1 MANGGRAVS
10 TPGWLTER
18 RAEASQEAVRL
29 GTDLNGHEEWLYTS
43 PKELLPETQP
53 IDPDKIRQIVEG
65 QALPDAWQV
74 LVFVGGL
81 YKPEWSRVAADP
93 SGVVVC
99 SLVSAIGTHASEVS
113 AALGLTDLPE
123 SPLLALNR
131 ERWTDGLFLQ
141 VEAGGSL
148 PGFIQILEIGSGTSW
163 LRHLLAL
170 GEGAVASLVET
181 HASLESGA
189 TSSHTVTEA
198 HLPKGAKLLHVR
210 LKAHSAGGHHYGAV
224 VARLEA
230 GSRLETRLYAFG
242 GKVAREDFHVSLDG
256 PEAFALL
263 HGLVKTQGEEKAD
276 ISIKLRHASPDCQS
290 EQLFKALADGKSQA
304 NFHGTVYVDRDAQR
318 TAARQSNKN
327 ILLSRDASVNS
338 RPQLEILA
346 DDVKCSHGSATGRLD
361 EKALQFLR
369 CRGLSGESARKLLVH
384 AFAGEML
391 LPLPEGALRERIDAL
406 LGGG

>member
-1 MANGGRAVS
+1 MSAPA
-10 TPGWLTER
+10 WLTER
-18 RAEASQEAVRL
+18 RAEASLEATRL
-29 GTDLNGHEEWLYTS
+29 GVDLKGHEEWLYTS
-43 PKELLPETQP
+43 PKELLPATLAL
-53 IDPDKIRQIVEG
+53 DPDKIRQIVED
-65 QALPDAWQV
+65 QALPDARQI
-74 LVFVGGL
+74 LVFVGGV
-81 YKPEWSRVAADP
+81 YMPELSRVVPDP
-93 SGVVVC
+93 AGVVVRN
-99 SLVSAIGTHASEVS
+99 LASAIETHPSGIS
-113 AALGLTDLPE
+113 GSLGLSDLPDA
-123 SPLLALNR
+123 PLLALNR
-131 ERWTDGLFLQ
+131 ERWTDGLFLHVAAGQELSGFVQ
-141 VEAGGSL
+141 V
-148 PGFIQILEIGSGTSW
+148 LEIGSGTSW
-163 LRHLLAL
+163 LRHLVVL

-181 HASLESGA
+181 HVSPGTGV

-198 HLPKGAKLLHVR
+198 HLPKAAKLVHVR

-224 VARLEA
+224 VSRLQA

-256 PEAFALL
+256 PEAFASL

-290 EQLFKALADGKSQA
+290 EQVFKALADGKSQA

-369 CRGLSGESARKLLVH
+369 SRGLSQESARKLLVH